1 MQTIPL
7 NMMAYRHEGIVVAD
21 EGKRRKKQP
30 LDRFGYVGFT
40 RVSDFADP
48 TYGTGDR
55 YPRADTDLQ
64 DFVRLPTLE
73 DSVLFGVSSV
83 TGQLPGRNC
92 ETFTVGGTV
101 NIINTGTLPLNQWD
115 TVLVIVAKPNSTDTG
130 DFAGSLGVSSSVAP
144 SVSREHLTG
153 FTHPLGKPIP
163 TIAGSNGMYKLLLW
177 R

>member
-7 NMMAYRHEGIVVAD
+7 NMMAYRHEGNIIAAD
-21 EGKRRKKQP
+21 VKRRKKQP

-64 DFVRLPTLE
+64 DFTQLPTLE

-92 ETFTVGGTV
+92 ETFTVGGTA
-101 NIINTGTLPLNQWD
+101 NIINTGSLPINQWD
-115 TVLVIVAKPNSTDTG
+115 TVMVVVAVPNTQDTG
-130 DFAGSLGVSSSVAP
+130 DYAGNLGVSSSVAP
-144 SVSREHLTG
+144 NVSREHLTG
-153 FTHPLGKPIP
+153 FTHPLDKAVPNIVG
-163 TIAGSNGMYKLLLW
+163 GGGMLYLSVI
-177 R
+177 